1 MTTEIERKF
10 LVADLP
16 DLSSADKAVVRQ
28 GYLTSPDDSAE
39 LRLRQKNDRFFLTLK
54 GGGAMVRVE
63 REAEISAEQFETFW
77 PETEGR
83 RVEKERFTGVLSD
96 GRLFELDVFLGDLA
110 PLQLV
115 EVEFS
120 TEAEALAFTPP
131 DWFGADVTSDNRY
144 KNRTMATSGVPA

>member
-96 GRLFELDVFLGDLA
+96 GRVFELDVFLGDLA

-131 DWFGADVTSDNRY
+131 YWFGADVTSDNRY